1 MNNFENEDVTK
12 KYKKMLNDLLNI
24 SRNDSCIFSNVN
36 NKNIFD
42 VQKKFGD
49 KFFEKVISN
58 ETFLIPLT
66 QTDNEYFVNLINK
79 ANSIEEIKNIYKEF
93 DEVIPEELE
102 QKFSNK
108 KLITDIDLLK
118 KEVIKFM
125 EISKQKSAF
134 EWKVLLNKAKSM
146 NEQNNLWPIH
156 LGFIYMTLKIDNKIV
171 QAPMFFKEVNIKI
184 KNSKVSIVSVGD
196 IKINEKL
203 VYFLESNNFLLDV
216 DIDYSKMS
224 IAQLFD
230 VVKKS
235 WSQSFTLPDTLKGF
249 VPNFKENEI
258 NNESISF
265 WPGISLGFFEPTG
278 GHLRKI
284 MLKILENNLLDK
296 VLEVEFDKNIY
307 KNRVRDSIF
316 KKNFGFYKIV
326 HSNLSQDKAVVSA
339 LNQNTIIWGP
349 PGTGK
354 SQTITNILTNIL
366 MFDKTALVVSQ
377 KRAALEVLK
386 NRMESLEEFCLFIL
400 NDKEMNKKNFYE
412 PIKEY
417 ITYLENFSQSANE
430 KMIKIISDK
439 EKELMRLINSIM
451 KKEFSHENILLFSEF
466 AKDHNYDEE
475 TLRHLLELDPNL
487 KYNYKEISKLK
498 PRKIGK
504 YLMKENDIKK
514 PNFFTSVRKDVKSYS
529 NNIVQ
534 NLIDKNI
541 DIDYY
546 LSRKNKI
553 DSNLWTKLH
562 NLQINDSRETKS
574 IINNHE
580 NLKILISKMIV
591 EKIKKFDDNMKT
603 KYGSF
608 AMDVRSASL
617 DPIVFIKKH
626 IDIIKQIYPIIITT
640 PETDLQGW
648 DREEFD
654 YALLDE
660 SSQIFLE
667 KGIPILYLAKIKILA
682 GDDQQMQPSRWFA
695 AKVEGEN
702 PFGGI
707 ESLLDYAIAK
717 GTYTL
722 LLDKNYRSSFAS
734 LMSFN
739 SQVFYKGE
747 LDVVDTRRT
756 DISFQPIEVINV
768 DGVWENSK
776 NINELNEVIKQAVNN
791 LNKFEKIILL
801 AFNASQQTAIEELIL
816 ESYPD
821 LERAMDEGK
830 LLIRNIENIQGDEAD
845 LLIVSIAYDK
855 NTKLHS
861 TYVAK
866 PGGKNALN
874 VAISRARDKMIIIKS
889 IYSQDIQ
896 NPSGSEDIGVF
907 KEWLKFL
914 DLNEEER
921 KNYKYY
927 KNKINDDGT
936 TERKINHSTVQIS
949 LTDLSASLVEKIKFD
964 LSNDVIGF
972 EDKFE
977 IVVNYS
983 IGTIKMPLAIL
994 DKKTGLFVLGLYLD
1008 NFDYW
1013 KSYNDYV
1020 IDKDVENF
1028 FRIKKYPLERVN
1040 HLNWN
1045 IKKQNIIDK
1054 INQFSFKLEKTGII
1068 E

>member
-1 MNNFENEDVTK
+1 MENNVTK
-12 KYKKMLNDLLNI
+12 KYQKMLNDLLNI
-24 SRNDSCIFSNVN
+24 TRNDSCIFSTIN
-36 NKNIFD
+36 NKTTFD

-66 QTDNEYFVNLINK
+66 QTDDEYFKSQIQK
-79 ANSIEEIKNIYKEF
+79 ALTIEELKNIYLEF
-93 DEVIPEELE
+93 DELMPDDL
-102 QKFSNK
+102 QAKFNNRNYANN
-108 KLITDIDLLK
+108 LDALK
-118 KEVIKFM
+118 NEAIKSM
-125 EISKQKSAF
+125 EITKQKSAF
-134 EWKVLLNKAKSM
+134 EWKVILNKAKSM

-156 LGFIYMTLKIDNKIV
+156 LGFIYITLKIDNKIV

-196 IKINEKL
+196 IKLNEKL
-203 VYFLESNNFLLDV
+203 SYFLESNNFLLNIDV
-216 DIDYSKMS
+216 DYSKMS
-224 IAQLFD
+224 IGELFD

-235 WSQSFTLPDTLKGF
+235 WSQSFSIPETLKGF
-249 VPNFKENEI
+249 VPNYKESEIQNEI
-258 NNESISF
+258 IKF

-307 KNRVRDSIF
+307 KNKVKESIY

-386 NRMESLEEFCLFIL
+386 DRMESLEEFCLFIL
-400 NDKEMNKKNFYE
+400 NDREMNKKNFYE
-412 PIKEY
+412 PIKKY
-417 ITYLENFSQSANE
+417 INYLENFNQTVNE
-430 KMIKIISDK
+430 QMIKIISDK
-439 EKELMRLINSIM
+439 EKELMKLINSIM
-451 KKEFSHENILLFSEF
+451 KQELSQENILLFSELT
-466 AKDHNYDEE
+466 KTHQYDEE
-475 TLRHLLELDPNL
+475 TIKHMLELDPNL
-487 KYNYKEISKLK
+487 KYNMSELVKLK
-498 PRKIGK
+498 PKKVGK
-504 YLMKENDIKK
+504 FIMKENNIKK
-514 PNFFTSVRKDVKSYS
+514 PNFFVCVRKDVKGYALNI
-529 NNIVQ
+529 NN
-534 NLIDKNI
+534 NLIHKNI
-541 DIDYY
+541 NVDYY
-546 LSRKNKI
+546 LSQKNKI
-553 DSNLWTKLH
+553 DVDLWSKLNNLKT
-562 NLQINDSRETKS
+562 NNSRETKS
-574 IINNHE
+574 IINDHK
-580 NLKILISKMIV
+580 NLKIMITKMIV
-591 EKIKKFDDNMKT
+591 DKIKQFNDEMKQ
-603 KYGSF
+603 KYNEF
-608 AMDVRSASL
+608 ALDVRAASIE
-617 DPIVFIKKH
+617 PIVFIKKH
-626 IDIIKQIYPIIITT
+626 IDIIKKIYPVVITS

-648 DREEFD
+648 TREEFD

-722 LLDKNYRSSFAS
+722 LLDKNYRSQYAS

-747 LDVVDTRRT
+747 LDVVDTRRN
-756 DISFQPIEVINV
+756 DMSFQPIEVINV

-776 NINELNEVIKQAVNN
+776 NINELNEVIKQAIEN

-816 ESYPD
+816 QSYPE
-821 LERAMDEGK
+821 LENAMNEQR

-845 LLIVSIAYDK
+845 LLIVSIAYDR

-889 IYSQDIQ
+889 IYSDDIQ
-896 NPSGSEDIGVF
+896 NPSGADDIGVF

-914 DLNEEER
+914 DLSEEER

-927 KNKINDDGT
+927 KNQFNEDGT
-936 TERKINHSTVQIS
+936 AERHINHSTTQLS
-949 LTDLSASLVEKIKFD
+949 LNDLSNKLIEKIKKD
-964 LSNDVIGF
+964 LNDDVIGF
-972 EDKFE
+972 EEKYE
-977 IVVNYS
+977 IIINYS

-994 DKKTGLFVLGLYLD
+994 DKRTGLFVIGLYLD

-1013 KSYNDYV
+1013 NSYDSYV

-1028 FRIKKYPLERVN
+1028 FRIKKYPLERVD
-1040 HLNWN
+1040 HLNWDS
-1045 IKKQNIIDK
+1045 KKQIVIDK
-1054 INQFSFKLEKTGII
+1054 INSFNRTS
-1068 E
+1068 

>member
-1 MNNFENEDVTK
+1 MDKFETQDVTK

-24 SRNDSCIFSNVN
+24 SRNDTCIFSNVN
-36 NKNIFD
+36 NKEIFD
-42 VQKKFGD
+42 IQKKFGD
-49 KFFEKVISN
+49 KFFEKAISN

-66 QTDNEYFVNLINK
+66 QIDNDYFVTQINRAISADELK
-79 ANSIEEIKNIYKEF
+79 KTIYNEF
-93 DEVIPEELE
+93 DNQVPEELE
-102 QKFSNK
+102 ILLNNK
-108 KLITDIDLLK
+108 KMNDLELFK

-125 EISKQKSAF
+125 EINRQKSSF
-134 EWKVLLNKAKSM
+134 EWKKILNKARSM

-156 LGFIYMTLKIDNKIV
+156 LGFMYLTLRIDNKVI
-171 QAPMFFKEVNIKI
+171 QAPMFLKEVNIKI
-184 KNSKVSIVSVGD
+184 KNSNVSIVSVGD

-203 VYFLESNNFLLDV
+203 SYLLETNNFLLDI

-224 IAQLFD
+224 IKELFEII
-230 VVKKS
+230 KKS
-235 WSQSFTLPDTLKGF
+235 WAQNFKLPDTIKGF

-258 NNESISF
+258 KNETITF

-307 KNRVRDSIF
+307 KNRVTEAIF

-366 MFDKTALVVSQ
+366 MFGKTALVVSQ

-386 NRMESLEEFCLFIL
+386 DRMESLEEFCLFIL
-400 NDKEMNKKNFYE
+400 NDREMNKSNFYE
-412 PIKEY
+412 PIKKY
-417 ITYLENFSQSANE
+417 INFLENFNESVSE
-430 KMIKIISDK
+430 KMIQIINDD
-439 EKELMRLINSIM
+439 EKQLMKLTNLIM
-451 KKEFSHENILLFSEF
+451 KNDIASENILLFSEYE
-466 AKDHNYDEE
+466 KDRIYERE
-475 TLRHLLELDPNL
+475 TLEKLFELDPTL
-487 KYNYKEISKLK
+487 KYNAKELSKLK
-498 PRKIGK
+498 PKK
-504 YLMKENDIKK
+504 FNKFLMKYNNIKRPNIFVWTRKDIK
-514 PNFFTSVRKDVKSYS
+514 NYS
-529 NNIVQ
+529 NIIRE
-534 NLIDKNI
+534 NLVDKNI
-541 DIDYY
+541 DIDHW
-546 LSRKNKI
+546 LSKKENINLDLWDKLEMLENNNSRANKSVINDHKNLRLLIAQMIVNKI
-553 DSNLWTKLH
+553 
-562 NLQINDSRETKS
+562 KS
-574 IINNHE
+574 FNE
-580 NLKILISKMIV
+580 
-591 EKIKKFDDNMKT
+591 EQKT
-603 KYGSF
+603 KYNEF
-608 AMDVRSASL
+608 ALDTRAASL

-626 IDIIKQIYPIIITT
+626 SDIIKKIYPIVITS

-695 AKVEGEN
+695 SKVEGEN
-702 PFGGI
+702 AFGGI

-722 LLDKNYRSSFAS
+722 LLDKNYRSSYAS

-756 DISFQPIEVINV
+756 DINFQPIEVINV
-768 DGVWENSK
+768 DGAWENSQ
-776 NINELNEVIKQAVNN
+776 NVNELNEVIKQAIDN

-801 AFNASQQTAIEELIL
+801 AFNASQQNAIEEEIL
-816 ESYPD
+816 KSYPD
-821 LERAMDEGK
+821 LEMAMEQQK
-830 LLIRNIENIQGDEAD
+830 LLVRNIENIQGDEAD

-896 NPSGSEDIGVF
+896 NPSNSDDMNVF

-921 KNYKYY
+921 KNYRYY
-927 KNKINDDGT
+927 KNVINDKGDI
-936 TERKINHSTVQIS
+936 ERKINHSTVEMN
-949 LTDLSASLVEKIKFD
+949 LNDLSANLINRIKSD
-964 LSNDVIGF
+964 LSKDVIGF
-972 EDKFE
+972 DERFE
-977 IVVNYS
+977 VITNYS
-983 IGTIKMPLAIL
+983 IGTIKMPMAIL
-994 DKKTGLFVLGLYLD
+994 NKSTGLFVIGLYLD
-1008 NFDYW
+1008 NYDYW

-1028 FRIKKYPLERVN
+1028 FRIKKYPLERVS
-1040 HLNWN
+1040 HLNWER
-1045 IKKQNIIDK
+1045 KKQSVIDQ
-1054 INQFSFKLEKTGII
+1054 INQTKN
-1068 E
+1068 

>member
-1 MNNFENEDVTK
+1 MSNFERENIAN

-24 SRNDSCIFSNVN
+24 SRNDSCIFSNIN
-36 NKNIFD
+36 NKNTFD
-42 VQKKFGD
+42 IQKKFGD
-49 KFFEKVISN
+49 LFFDKITSN

-66 QTDNEYFVNLINK
+66 HTDNEYFVSQINK
-79 ANSIEEIKNIYKEF
+79 INSVEELKNVYKEF
-93 DEVIPEELE
+93 DEEIPEDLL
-102 QKFSNK
+102 QKFNNK
-108 KLITDIDLLK
+108 KISNNIDQLK
-118 KEVIKFM
+118 KETIKSI

-134 EWKVLLNKAKSM
+134 EWKVILNKAKAM

-156 LGFIYMTLKIDNKIV
+156 LGFMYLTLRIENKVV

-203 VYFLESNNFLLDV
+203 VYFLESNNFLLNIDV
-216 DIDYSKMS
+216 DYSRMS
-224 IAQLFD
+224 INQLFD
-230 VVKKS
+230 IIKKS
-235 WSQSFTLPDTLKGF
+235 WNQSFVLPDTLKGY
-249 VPNFKENEI
+249 VPNFKESEI
-258 NNESISF
+258 NNETIIF
-265 WPGISLGFFEPTG
+265 WPGVSLGFFEPTG

-307 KNRVRDSIF
+307 KNKVQEAIF

-366 MFDKTALVVSQ
+366 MFGKTALVVSQ

-386 NRMESLEEFCLFIL
+386 ERMESLEEFCLFIL
-400 NDKEMNKKNFYE
+400 NDREMNKKNFYE
-412 PIKEY
+412 PIKNY
-417 ITYLENFSQSANE
+417 ITYLENFDQITNE
-430 KMIKIISDK
+430 QMIKIISDD
-439 EKELMRLINSIM
+439 EKKLMRLINLIM
-451 KKEFSHENILLFSEF
+451 KTNLSQENILLFSEF
-466 AKDHNYDEE
+466 TKNNEYDSQ
-475 TLRHLLELDPNL
+475 LLENLLKLDANL
-487 KYNYKEISKLK
+487 KYNSKELAKLK
-498 PRKIGK
+498 PKKIGK
-504 YLMKENDIKK
+504 FIMKENNIKK
-514 PNFFTSVRKDVKSYS
+514 PNIFVSVRKDIKNYASIIS
-529 NNIVQ
+529 Q
-534 NLIDKNI
+534 NLLDKKI

-546 LSRKNKI
+546 LSKKSKINIDLWNKLSELKNNNARNNE
-553 DSNLWTKLH
+553 SV
-562 NLQINDSRETKS
+562 
-574 IINNHE
+574 INNHK
-580 NLKILISKMIV
+580 NLKVLIAKMII
-591 EKIKKFDDNMKT
+591 EKIKKFNEDMKA
-603 KYGSF
+603 KYSAF
-608 AMDVRSASL
+608 ALDARSSSL
-617 DPIVFIKKH
+617 EPIVFIKKH
-626 IDIIKQIYPIIITT
+626 IDIIKIIYPIIITT

-648 DREEFD
+648 TREEFD

-722 LLDKNYRSSFAS
+722 LLDKNYRSSYAS

-747 LDVVDTRRT
+747 LDVVDTRKT
-756 DISFQPIEVINV
+756 DISFHPIEVINV
-768 DGVWENSK
+768 DGSWENSK
-776 NINELNEVIKQAVNN
+776 NINELNEVINQTVAN
-791 LNKFEKIILL
+791 LDKFKKIIIL
-801 AFNASQQTAIEELIL
+801 AFNASQQNAIEELIL
-816 ESYPD
+816 ESYPE
-821 LERAMDEGK
+821 LEKAINEQK
-830 LLIRNIENIQGDEAD
+830 LLVRNIENIQGDEAD

-866 PGGKNALN
+866 SGGKNALN

-889 IYSQDIQ
+889 IYAQDIQ
-896 NPSGSEDIGVF
+896 NPSNSEDMAVF

-914 DLNEEER
+914 DLSENEK

-927 KNKINDDGT
+927 KNKVNNEGFS
-936 TERKINHSTVQIS
+936 ERVINHSTIQMS
-949 LTDLSASLVEKIKFD
+949 LNDLSQNLISKIKSD
-964 LSNDVIGF
+964 LSDGIIGF
-972 EDKFE
+972 EE
-977 IVVNYS
+977 RYETIINYS
-983 IGTIKMPLAIL
+983 IGTIKMPFAIL
-994 DKKTGLFVLGLYLD
+994 DKKTNLFVIGLYLD

-1013 KSYNDYV
+1013 NSYNKYV
-1020 IDKDVENF
+1020 LDKDIENF
-1028 FRIKKYPLERVN
+1028 FKIKKYPIERIN
-1040 HLNWN
+1040 HLNWDV
-1045 IKKQNIIDK
+1045 KKQIIIDK
-1054 INQFSFKLEKTGII
+1054 INSFNRIEKK
-1068 E
+1068 

>member
-1 MNNFENEDVTK
+1 MENIENENVTK

-24 SRNDSCIFSNVN
+24 SRNDSCIFSNID
-36 NKNIFD
+36 NKSIFD
-42 VQKKFGD
+42 IQKKFGD
-49 KFFEKVISN
+49 KFFDKVIAN
-58 ETFLIPLT
+58 DTFLIPLT
-66 QTDNEYFVNLINK
+66 QTDNEYFIDRINK
-79 ANSIEEIKNIYKEF
+79 CNSAEEMVQIYKEF
-93 DEVIPEELE
+93 DEEMPEELLAKLNSKKNSSIE
-102 QKFSNK
+102 Q
-108 KLITDIDLLK
+108 LRA
-118 KEVIKFM
+118 EAIKFI
-125 EISKQKSAF
+125 EITKQKSSF
-134 EWKVLLNKAKSM
+134 EWKMILNKAKSM

-156 LGFIYMTLKIDNKIV
+156 LGFIYITLKIDNKIV
-171 QAPMFFKEVNIKI
+171 QAPMFLKEVNIKI
-184 KNSKVSIVSVGD
+184 KNSMVSIVSVGD

-203 VYFLESNNFLLDV
+203 VYFLESNNFLF
-216 DIDYSKMS
+216 DIDADYSKMS
-224 IAQLFD
+224 ISQLFD

-235 WSQSFTLPDTLKGF
+235 WNQSFKLPETLKGL
-249 VPNFKENEI
+249 VPNFKENQI
-258 NNESISF
+258 QNETITF

-284 MLKILENNLLDK
+284 MLKILENDLLDK

-307 KNRVRDSIF
+307 KNKVKESIF

-366 MFDKTALVVSQ
+366 MFNKSALVVSQ

-386 NRMESLEEFCLFIL
+386 ERMESLEEFCLFIL
-400 NDKEMNKKNFYE
+400 NDREMNKKAFYE

-417 ITYLENFSQSANE
+417 INYLENFDQQVNE
-430 KMIKIISDK
+430 QMIKIITDQ
-439 EKELMRLINSIM
+439 EKDLMRLTNLIMRESIA
-451 KKEFSHENILLFSEF
+451 KENILTFSDF
-466 AKDHNYDEE
+466 TKNHSYDRESVS
-475 TLRHLLELDPNL
+475 HLLELDPTI
-487 KYNYKEISKLK
+487 KYFSNEIVKLK
-498 PRKIGK
+498 PKKIGK
-504 YLMKENDIKK
+504 YLMKQNNIKK
-514 PNFFTSVRKDVKSYS
+514 PNFFTSVRKDIKQAVNII
-529 NNIVQ
+529 NNY
-534 NLIDKNI
+534 LLDKHI

-546 LSRKNKI
+546 LSKKDSINLDMWDKLNLLKN
-553 DSNLWTKLH
+553 
-562 NLQINDSRETKS
+562 NDSRIEKS
-574 IINNHE
+574 IINDHK
-580 NLKILISKMIV
+580 NLKILIAKMIV
-591 EKIKKFDDNMKT
+591 EKIKKFDDKQKT
-603 KYGSF
+603 KYNEF
-608 AMDVRSASL
+608 ALDVRSASL

-626 IDIIKQIYPIIITT
+626 IEIIKIIYPIIITT

-648 DREEFD
+648 KREEFD

-722 LLDKNYRSSFAS
+722 LLDKNYRSSYAS

-756 DISFQPIEVINV
+756 DMSFQPIEVINV
-768 DGVWENSK
+768 DGAWENSK
-776 NINELNEVIKQAVNN
+776 NINELNEVIKQAIEN

-801 AFNASQQTAIEELIL
+801 AFNASQQTAIETLIL
-816 ESYPD
+816 ESYPE
-821 LERAMDEGK
+821 LEKAMDEQK
-830 LLIRNIENIQGDEAD
+830 LLVRNIENIQGDEAD

-874 VAISRARDKMIIIKS
+874 VAISRARDKMIIVKS

-896 NPSGSEDIGVF
+896 NPSNSEDMAVF

-921 KNYKYY
+921 KNYRYY
-927 KNKINDDGT
+927 KNKINEEGEV
-936 TERKINHSTVQIS
+936 ERKINHATEQIS
-949 LTDLSASLVEKIKFD
+949 LNDLSNNLIERIKLD
-964 LSNDVIGF
+964 LSNDIIGF
-972 EDKFE
+972 NDRYE
-977 IVVNYS
+977 IVINYS

-994 DKKTGLFVLGLYLD
+994 DKRSGLFVIGLFLD

-1013 KSYNDYV
+1013 RTYDAFV

-1028 FRIKKYPLERVN
+1028 FKIKKYPLERISL
-1040 HLNWN
+1040 LNWN
-1045 IKKQNIIDK
+1045 NKKQKVIDT
-1054 INQFSFKLEKTGII
+1054 IEKFNNN
-1068 E
+1068 